1 MKILKQIS
9 ICLLIC
15 LMSLFVAEPVL
26 AFPPLPSSF
35 YGKVK
40 VDGENVPDGTV
51 VEAWINGK
59 VYTEAKT
66 QTYEGDS
73 VYAMDVT
80 GDDASTNDV
89 EGGIEGDK
97 IEFRVAGQVAGQSGI
112 WHSGTNTNL
121 DLSVASAADQVNP
134 AATAVQAT
142 QAQPQPVPLD
152 EISRDST
159 SQDITTTNNNRLLTI
174 TLIVATVVIVSVV
187 FWLLFIRKPKVKP

>member
-15 LMSLFVAEPVL
+15 LTSLFVAEPVL

-51 VEAWINGK
+51 VEAWINGE
-59 VYTEAKT
+59 VYAEAKT
-66 QTYEGDS
+66 QTYQGDS

-89 EGGIEGDK
+89 EGGIEDDK
-97 IEFRVAGQVAGQSGI
+97 IEFRVAGQPAGQSGV

-121 DLSVASAADQVNP
+121 DLSVAPAADQVNP
-134 AATAVQAT
+134 VATSVQAT

-152 EISRDST
+152 EISRDSA
-159 SQDITTTNNNRLLTI
+159 SQDIATNNNRLLTI
-174 TLIVATVVIVSVV
+174 ALIVAAVAIVSVV
-187 FWLLFIRKPKVKP
+187 FWLLFLRKPKVKP